1 MVKKVT
7 QQVPISQVTT
17 ATTVLMKPTVYT
29 VTQPVQPLQA
39 VHIGKINISA
49 RIKLNGYFLV
59 SNPTKT
65 GIMSASVQGS
75 SFSMA
80 DILNKDASNSR
91 PSSAAPSGA
100 PASTASSGGSNHVQ
114 VRFSI
119 FEKFRLNVGFV
130 KS

>member
-1 MVKKVT
+1 M
-7 QQVPISQVTT
+7 
-17 ATTVLMKPTVYT
+17 
-29 VTQPVQPLQA
+29 
-39 VHIGKINISA
+39 
-49 RIKLNGYFLV
+49 LV

-119 FEKFRLNVGFV
+119 FCLKECFV
-130 KS
+130 TRQKIIYFQFSIIQHRQNRPILMSHHLPIQANHQDFLSR